1 MHELYF
7 IVPLYKKHKNIKERL
22 SNSISLSNIKTIKKL
37 KIRKCRIKKSFVYH
51 IITVLN
57 CTELLKCMTI
67 FPQNHSNIKHFL
79 QEKVQKKDGH
89 GDVSS
94 FSSGSGVTLD
104 GPLKVLSVAKKE
116 GESY

>member
-1 MHELYF
+1 MC
-7 IVPLYKKHKNIKERL
+7 
-22 SNSISLSNIKTIKKL
+22 KL
-37 KIRKCRIKKSFVYH
+37 KKSLVYH
-51 IITVLN
+51 VITVLN
-57 CTELLKCMTI
+57 CTELFKCMTI

-79 QEKVQKKDGH
+79 QEKFQKKDGH

-104 GPLKVLSVAKKE
+104 GPLKVLPVAKKE